1 MATSEDVYA
10 KELFKC
16 GKGYPLWQ
24 PESTEDDKEV
34 ELGDVGYLDKG
45 CFCRLFNACRE
56 RDDPLNNKPSH
67 VPQDFAQF
75 SADLSPKKTNSAVG
89 AGPLLSRSV
98 KRLGG
103 KAEVALCVP
112 PILMWVVHDLMLP

>member
-1 MATSEDVYA
+1 MAASEDVYA
-10 KELFKC
+10 RELFKC

-24 PESTEDDKEV
+24 PEATEDDVEV

-45 CFCRLFNACRE
+45 CFCRLFNACRSE
-56 RDDPLNNKPSH
+56 DDPLNNKPSH
-67 VPQDFAQF
+67 VPDDFVPF
-75 SADLSPKKTNSAVG
+75 TADLLPKKTHSAVG

-103 KAEVALCVP
+103 MAEVAVCALLV
-112 PILMWVVHDLMLP
+112 LLYRVLR